1 MNWDRITGTAVR
13 DDSTGLADAA
23 GCARE
28 VRTPV
33 TISLPIP

>member
-13 DDSTGLADAA
+13 DDSIGLADAA
-23 GCARE
+23 CARE